1 MIANGPFNKFR
12 KEHDVFFI
20 TDSVI
25 EKGVIKPGQKM
36 PGKAMFSVQSIKN
49 TQEIEGLSEGR
60 RLSDWRRLYSDK
72 MIPLVGDD
80 VSVMAGE
87 LVAND
92 KFIEVGAGLFLT
104 VGAHLGEAGGMS
116 NPATVIIDGYEYEFI
131 HREPWQNGIISHYK
145 YYVVR
150 KQYNV

>member
-1 MIANGPFNKFR
+1 MIANGPFNGFR
-12 KEHDVFFI
+12 KEHDVFFV

-25 EKGVIKPGQKM
+25 EKGVIKPGQRI
-36 PGKAMFSVQSIKN
+36 PGRAMFSVQAVRN

-72 MIPLVGDD
+72 KLPLLGDEATV
-80 VSVMAGE
+80 VSGE
-87 LVAND
+87 LAANGD
-92 KFIEVGAGLFLT
+92 FVQVGENSYLVVGANVGQRGGL
-104 VGAHLGEAGGMS
+104 S
-116 NPATVIIDGYEYEFI
+116 NPAIVMIDGFEYEVQ

-150 KQYNV
+150 KKNR